1 VLFLRI
7 YLLAGLVLH
16 KTIWE
21 VLKRRRG
28 SFKGSVE
35 TEQALP
41 PSSRSIAVKFVKAVK
56 VAILIGIA
64 AQTLLP
70 DVLPI
75 VSAPFALRIVGCL
88 IYTIGLL
95 ISIFGR
101 LELGENWSAIEAT
114 KVLRDHKVV
123 AKGLYRLIRHP
134 IYVGDLLLLLGLEL
148 TLNSWLTLGVI
159 LLVPIVVLQVVREE
173 QQLFRSL
180 PGYAAYTAHTK
191 RFIPFVI

>member
-1 VLFLRI
+1 MLFLRI

-21 VLKRRRG
+21 ALKRRRG

-35 TEQALP
+35 TEQALL
-41 PSSRSIAVKFVKAVK
+41 PSSGSIAVKLVKAVK

-75 VSAPFALRIVGCL
+75 MSAPFALRIVGCL

-95 ISIFGR
+95 IAIFGR
-101 LELGENWSAIEAT
+101 LALGENWSDIEAAQ
-114 KVLRDHKVV
+114 VLGGHKVV
-123 AKGLYRLIRHP
+123 ANGLYRLIRHP

-148 TLNSWLTLGVI
+148 SLNSWLVLGVV
-159 LLVPIVVLQVVREE
+159 LLVPVVLLQAMREE
-173 QQLFRSL
+173 EELANSL
-180 PGYAAYTAHTK
+180 PGYAAYRAQTK
-191 RFIPFVI
+191 RFIPFVV